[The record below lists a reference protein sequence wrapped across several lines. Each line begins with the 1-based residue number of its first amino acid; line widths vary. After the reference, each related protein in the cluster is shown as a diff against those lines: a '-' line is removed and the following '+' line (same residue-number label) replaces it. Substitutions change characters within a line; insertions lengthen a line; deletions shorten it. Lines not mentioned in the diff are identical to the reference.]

1 MSRIGFLGLGNMGRP
16 MALNLVKAGHEV
28 TGFDLSAG
36 ANKASAEAGLT
47 VAVNATEAV
56 KNTDIVITML
66 PAGKH
71 VVDAYSGAMNLLGAA
86 PKGALFI
93 DCSTIDIAS
102 ARAASAAAAA
112 AGMLSV
118 DAPVS
123 GGVGG
128 AAGATLTFMVGGADE
143 AFAKARPILE
153 AMGKKIVHCG
163 GAGNGQAAKICNNM
177 ILGISMVA
185 VSEGFVLAKKLGLS
199 EQALFDVASTSSG
212 QCWSLNTYCPVPGP
226 VPTSPANRDY
236 APGFAADL
244 MLKDLKLAQEASR
257 SAGAV
262 TPLGAS
268 AAQLFELFAAQGH
281 GALDFSAIVTF
292 LNGTPGKAP

>member
-36 ANKASAEAGLT
+36 ACKASADAGLT
-47 VAVNATEAV
+47 IAANATDAV
-56 KNTDIVITML
+56 KNADIVITML

-71 VVDAYSGAMNLLGAA
+71 VVDAYSGAMNLLGVA

-128 AAGATLTFMVGGADE
+128 AAGATLTFMVGGADD
-143 AFAKARPILE
+143 AFAKAKPILE

-257 SAGAV
+257 TAGAV